1 MNYLLL
7 LALILAP
14 IFKSSAHTYRP
25 AAKALTDGA
34 YEFTL
39 MGSQFSQSSTF
50 DVDGNELEQFE
61 GNTFSQSD
69 FSITGRYSYGRSLH
83 FVIGAAF
90 RQNSSFNASTEQD
103 LSASG
108 LERLY
113 GGFHYAFD
121 PINRMRYAFE
131 FSYAKTTYTNKFYNI
146 GETLPD
152 EIVLG
157 DDGQY
162 VTGTVHATYSSTTN
176 NHYSASVG
184 LSLPPSHLA
193 MEIPW
198 KLEAAW
204 LFGTWGVLAGV
215 EGITSMGDDEFTED
229 PAQKPRLPSG
239 VTALYN
245 SINREKMEPFI
256 GLNKSFK
263 SWSMGAKYSQ
273 VISGVSTDKGQTIGI
288 NLSWSSAGTTTAQKR
303 LNTFK
308 EYDNEASVIK
318 VSPRGTFVRID
329 KGLTSDVDK
338 GMRFDI
344 FKTDYEGG
352 NVLFATGIVYEVG
365 ADWAIVKLTQTYRSE
380 KIQNGYTARGYR
392 Q

>member
-1 MNYLLL
+1 MAN
-7 LALILAP
+7 A
-14 IFKSSAHTYRP
+14 YRP
-25 AAKALTDGA
+25 AAKALNDGS
-34 YEFTL
+34 YEFTVS
-39 MGSQFSQSSTF
+39 GTHFTQSGAY
-50 DVDGNELEQFE
+50 DVDGAELERFD
-61 GNTFSQSD
+61 GNTFTQSD
-69 FSITGRYSYGRSLH
+69 FAITGRYSYGRSLH
-83 FVIGAAF
+83 FVLGAAF
-90 RQNSSFNASTEQD
+90 RQNASFNAATETD

-108 LERLY
+108 LERIY

-121 PINRMRYAFE
+121 PVDRLRYALE
-131 FSYAKTTYTNKFYNI
+131 FSYAKTTYTNEFYNV
-146 GETLPD
+146 GETLPS

-157 DDGQY
+157 DDGQF
-162 VTGTVHATYSSTTN
+162 VEGILHTSYSSASN
-176 NHYSASVG
+176 NHYTASIG
-184 LSLPPSHLA
+184 ARLPPSQLA

-204 LFGTWGVLAGV
+204 IFGSWGILAGV
-215 EGITSMGDDEFTED
+215 EGIKSMGDDEFSD
-229 PAQKPRLPSG
+229 NPAQKPQIPSG
-239 VTALYN
+239 VTSLYN
-245 SINREKMEPFI
+245 SVNREKTEPFI
-256 GLNKSFK
+256 GVNKSFK
-263 SWSMGAKYSQ
+263 NWSVGAKYAQ
-273 VISGVSTDKGQTIGI
+273 VISGVSTDKGSTIGI
-288 NLSWSSAGTTTAQKR
+288 NFSWSSAGTTSAQKR

-352 NVLFATGIVYEVG
+352 NILFATGIVYEVG